1 MHALSRGF
9 QNCAQEG
16 DRRSLAICAGNMN
29 DRWQLPLGM
38 AQRAKQPLYTIE
50 RQINPLGVKPHYA

>member
-1 MHALSRGF
+1 
-9 QNCAQEG
+9 
-16 DRRSLAICAGNMN
+16 MN

-38 AQRAKQPLYTIE
+38 AQRAKQPLYAIE